1 MAAGTELPKSLL
13 GGQSSP
19 AEGKGGKERR
29 GENATVDQTFEGL
42 ITRLGN

>member
-1 MAAGTELPKSLL
+1 LAIRVAKEVT
-13 GGQSSP
+13 
-19 AEGKGGKERR
+19 GKGGKERR